1 MFGNLTTSISS
12 MFGKDMDISAL
23 LSNFGNLSSSQSNLV
38 QMATETLSKVDF
50 PELKDAI
57 MSGNFGEVVNLLQ
70 NSHAT
75 NPQFHK
81 QLTED
86 HADQVQKY
94 LYSSDSGN
102 NHLTNDKNNISEPIT
117 THHAEI
123 QESDRNSEDSN
134 DGSVFNEMK
143 HLNNLDEE
151 ATINEN
157 KS

>member
-1 MFGNLTTSISS
+1 MFGNLTTTISS

-23 LSNFGNLSSSQSNLV
+23 LSNFGNLSSTQSSLV
-38 QMATETLSKVDF
+38 QMATQTLSKVDF
-50 PELKDAI
+50 PELKDTI
-57 MSGNFGEVVNLLQ
+57 ISGDFGKVINLLK

-81 QLTED
+81 QLAED
-86 HADQVQKY
+86 HGDQVQKF
-94 LYSSDSGN
+94 LNSSDPDN
-102 NHLTNDKNNISEPIT
+102 NYQINDKNNISEPIT
-117 THHAEI
+117 THHAQT